1 MKEEA
6 EHDLFVEKL
15 SKEWEAKE
23 CCSMN
28 EKIYKMMG
36 NIGGSSIAMG
46 VIVLVVGAATGIMM
60 IINGARLLGKRGE
73 ITF

>member
-1 MKEEA
+1 
-6 EHDLFVEKL
+6 
-15 SKEWEAKE
+15 
-23 CCSMN
+23 MN
-28 EKIYKMMG
+28 EKIYMMMG

>member
-1 MKEEA
+1 MKEEQ
-6 EHDLFVEKL
+6 DLFAKKL
-15 SKEWEAKE
+15 GKAWESKES
-23 CCSMN
+23 CSMH
-28 EKIYKMMG
+28 EKIYNMMG
-36 NIGGSSIAMG
+36 TIGGSSIAMG

>member
-1 MKEEA
+1 MKEEQ
-6 EHDLFVEKL
+6 DLFAKKL
-15 SKEWEAKE
+15 GKEWESKE
-23 CCSMN
+23 SCSMN